1 MSYLT
6 RGALA
11 QLVEQRPEEP
21 CVPSS
26 SLGGATNRKNR
37 LEKFQNLF
45 SGFFVS
51 YPSLLFQFE
60 SERIEK
66 HFTNLI
72 PLYILWYMSTL
83 DKTIINIK
91 VSKAL
96 KQDAQDLADEI
107 GVPLTT
113 VITASLKEF
122 VRSRSLTV
130 SAFPRLKPE
139 IEHELNEAIA
149 DLKSS
154 KNVSK
159 ILTKPDDIATH
170 LKSL

>member
-1 MSYLT
+1 
-6 RGALA
+6 
-11 QLVEQRPEEP
+11 
-21 CVPSS
+21 
-26 SLGGATNRKNR
+26 
-37 LEKFQNLF
+37 
-45 SGFFVS
+45 
-51 YPSLLFQFE
+51 
-60 SERIEK
+60 
-66 HFTNLI
+66 
-72 PLYILWYMSTL
+72 MSTL

-122 VRSRSLTV
+122 VRSRSLIV

-139 IEHELNEAIA
+139 IEHELNEAIT
-149 DLKSS
+149 DLKSG

-159 ILTKPDDIATH
+159 IFTKPDDIAAH

>member
-1 MSYLT
+1 
-6 RGALA
+6 
-11 QLVEQRPEEP
+11 
-21 CVPSS
+21 
-26 SLGGATNRKNR
+26 
-37 LEKFQNLF
+37 
-45 SGFFVS
+45 
-51 YPSLLFQFE
+51 
-60 SERIEK
+60 
-66 HFTNLI
+66 
-72 PLYILWYMSTL
+72 MSTL

-139 IEHELNEAIA
+139 IERELNEAVA
-149 DLKSS
+149 DLKRGKNIS
-154 KNVSK
+154 KVF
-159 ILTKPDDIATH
+159 TKPDDVATH

>member
-1 MSYLT
+1 
-6 RGALA
+6 
-11 QLVEQRPEEP
+11 
-21 CVPSS
+21 
-26 SLGGATNRKNR
+26 
-37 LEKFQNLF
+37 
-45 SGFFVS
+45 
-51 YPSLLFQFE
+51 
-60 SERIEK
+60 
-66 HFTNLI
+66 
-72 PLYILWYMSTL
+72 MSTL

-139 IEHELNEAIA
+139 VERELSEAIA
-149 DLKSS
+149 DLKSGKNIS
-154 KNVSK
+154 KV
-159 ILTKPDDIATH
+159 LTKPDDVAAH
-170 LKSL
+170 LKAL

>member
-1 MSYLT
+1 MS
-6 RGALA
+6 A
-11 QLVEQRPEEP
+11 
-21 CVPSS
+21 
-26 SLGGATNRKNR
+26 
-37 LEKFQNLF
+37 
-45 SGFFVS
+45 
-51 YPSLLFQFE
+51 
-60 SERIEK
+60 
-66 HFTNLI
+66 
-72 PLYILWYMSTL
+72 L

-113 VITASLKEF
+113 VITANLKEF

-139 IEHELNEAIA
+139 IERELNEAIT
-149 DLKSS
+149 DLNAG

-159 ILTKPDDIATH
+159 VFTNPDDVAAH

>member
-1 MSYLT
+1 
-6 RGALA
+6 
-11 QLVEQRPEEP
+11 
-21 CVPSS
+21 
-26 SLGGATNRKNR
+26 
-37 LEKFQNLF
+37 
-45 SGFFVS
+45 
-51 YPSLLFQFE
+51 
-60 SERIEK
+60 
-66 HFTNLI
+66 
-72 PLYILWYMSTL
+72 MSTL